1 MRTARRPSIRHS
13 FISRK
18 SNSEYVK
25 HVNCTAKFTT
35 LRHTKLAMDI
45 LLLVTMQLSAEE
57 RGYEMRL
64 NWKIIAS
71 VQDWDTEWD
80 LHHSRRLDQQASTH
94 HQPASQ
100 HAPQPTQISLVAA
113 SRINWRVSSSSR
125 LAKECQKFA
134 ANNNIWSPRTIF
146 AYFRVVPV
154 QCSQHRIS

>member
-13 FISRK
+13 FISRE

-71 VQDWDTEWD
+71 VQETQNETFTTPEDWT
-80 LHHSRRLDQQASTH
+80 S
-94 HQPASQ
+94 HQPAPTTRASQ

-125 LAKECQKFA
+125 LAKECQEFA
-134 ANNNIWSPRTIF
+134 ANNNNIWSPRTIF